1 MTSPKLKS
9 TLDHY
14 LTHYAGSSPHTQKAK
29 SKDLEHFLRFLR
41 EFKRVKSVAN
51 LTLKD
56 WDFTATYQFVEYLLS
71 HGESPAT
78 VSRRLATLK
87 HAGRSLSEHVAS
99 FKNPTKEVKPPKV
112 KALKPKAIM
121 ADELEEIKEK
131 ASDRLLE
138 KPNFNRLRNKVLF
151 ELLLDTGIRADEV
164 RNLKVL
170 QLDRDLEWIKNV
182 RTKSKQYRNVYIT
195 SIFRPTLSSYLEE
208 RAKEI
213 KKRYPNLPKKV
224 ADSIPIF
231 PSFYNANPEDPD
243 SFLMGAKSVWRAIHE
258 LSKDTK
264 LHPHLLRHSFATD
277 LLDSSKDIR
286 LVAQALGHSDVRIT
300 MRYTE
305 RTAEEVAEALE
316 KSRRS
321 TTHS

>member
-9 TLDHY
+9 TFDHY

-29 SKDLEHFLRFLR
+29 TNDLNQFLGFLR
-41 EFKRVKSVAN
+41 EFKKAKSVSD

-56 WDFTATYQFVEYLLS
+56 WDFTATYQFLEFLLS

-87 HAGRSLSEHVAS
+87 HAGRSLAEHVPG
-99 FKNPTKEVKPPKV
+99 FKNPCKEVKPPKI
-112 KALKPKAIM
+112 KALKPKAVM
-121 ADELEEIKEK
+121 PDELDEIREK
-131 ASDRLLE
+131 ASDRILE

-164 RNLKVL
+164 RNLKFL

-195 SIFRPTLSSYLEE
+195 SVFRPTLSSYLEE
-208 RAKEI
+208 RAKEL
-213 KKRYPNLPKKV
+213 KKRFPNLPKKIS
-224 ADSIPIF
+224 DSIPIF
-231 PSFYNANPEDPD
+231 PSFYNVNPENPET
-243 SFLMGAKSVWRAIHE
+243 FLMGAKSVWRAIHE

-264 LHPHLLRHSFATD
+264 LHPHLLRHSFATE

-316 KSRRS
+316 KARQ
-321 TTHS
+321 

>member
-1 MTSPKLKS
+1 MSSPKLKS
-9 TLDHY
+9 TFDHY

-29 SKDLEHFLRFLR
+29 TNDLNQFLGFLR
-41 EFKRVKSVAN
+41 EFKKAKSISE

-56 WDFTATYQFVEYLLS
+56 WDFTSTYQFLEFLLS

-87 HAGRSLSEHVAS
+87 HAGRSLSEHIPG
-99 FKNPTKEVKPPKV
+99 FKNPSKEVKPPKI
-112 KALKPKAIM
+112 KPIKPKAIM
-121 ADELEEIKEK
+121 LDELEEIKEK
-131 ASDRLLE
+131 ASDRILE

-164 RNLKVL
+164 RNLKFL

-195 SIFRPTLSSYLEE
+195 SVFRPTLSSYLEE
-208 RAKEI
+208 RAKEL
-213 KKRYPNLPKKV
+213 KKRFPNLPKKTS
-224 ADSIPIF
+224 DSIPIF
-231 PSFYNANPEDPD
+231 PSFYNVNPDNPET
-243 SFLMGAKSVWRAIHE
+243 FLMGAKSVWRAIHE

-264 LHPHLLRHSFATD
+264 LHPHLLRHSFATE

-316 KSRRS
+316 KARQ
-321 TTHS
+321 

>member
-1 MTSPKLKS
+1 MRSPKLKS
-9 TLDHY
+9 TFDHY

-29 SKDLEHFLRFLR
+29 TNDLNQFLGFLR
-41 EFKRVKSVAN
+41 EFKKVKSISD

-56 WDFTATYQFVEYLLS
+56 WDFTATYQFLEFLLS

-87 HAGRSLSEHVAS
+87 HAGRSLSEHIPG
-99 FKNPTKEVKPPKV
+99 FKNPSKEVKPPKI
-112 KALKPKAIM
+112 KPLKPKAIM
-121 ADELEEIKEK
+121 LDELEEIKEK
-131 ASDRLLE
+131 ASDRILE

-164 RNLKVL
+164 RNLKLL

-195 SIFRPTLSSYLEE
+195 SVFRPTLSSYLEE
-208 RAKEI
+208 RAKEL
-213 KKRYPNLPKKV
+213 KKRFPNLPKKIS
-224 ADSIPIF
+224 DSIPIF
-231 PSFYNANPEDPD
+231 PSFYNVNPDDPET
-243 SFLMGAKSVWRAIHE
+243 FLMGAKSVWRAIHE

-264 LHPHLLRHSFATD
+264 LHPHLLRHSFATE

-316 KSRRS
+316 KARQ
-321 TTHS
+321 